1 MKNCVKSVSI
11 DNNESNEL
19 LDQVA
24 SNDNMLSVDPVLSND
39 NMLSNDNLL
48 SSVMSSTSFKVCI
61 FDFFVRKKFM
71 FDLSRLILG
80 AHFSFLLQ
88 L

>member
-11 DNNESNEL
+11 DNYESNEL

-24 SNDNMLSVDPVLSND
+24 SNDNMLSVDPILSND

-48 SSVMSSTSFKVCI
+48 SSVMSSTSFKV
-61 FDFFVRKKFM
+61 
-71 FDLSRLILG
+71 
-80 AHFSFLLQ
+80 
-88 L
+88 